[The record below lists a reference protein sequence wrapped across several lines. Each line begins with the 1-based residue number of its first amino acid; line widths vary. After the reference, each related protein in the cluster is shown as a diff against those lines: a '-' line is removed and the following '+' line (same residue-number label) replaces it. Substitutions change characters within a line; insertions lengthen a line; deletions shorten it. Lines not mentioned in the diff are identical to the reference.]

1 MSSDVAEEDP
11 ARVSFRRQGV
21 RGSGERQPSGLLGSR
36 GACGGELRDRLQ
48 RRSPVPGRQDP
59 GRGRLAPGSA
69 PLPENPPGFQTDR
82 RPEVL
87 SCRGRSRRT
96 RGAHAQTGHT
106 RPGRRVRG
114 VTSRGERVDAV
125 DQTDMFEAERPR
137 LVGIASRVLGDHAE
151 AEDVVQQAWL
161 RLHLTDATIENLP
174 AWLTTVTTRLC
185 LDRLRSRT
193 PVPVDDV
200 EPVETVD
207 DPADDVALA
216 DTVGLALNVVLDRL
230 APRERVAFV
239 LHDSFGFE
247 FPTIAAVLDTTP
259 AAARKLASR
268 ARAKVTQPHPEDRLA
283 DWEVV
288 DAFMAAAKNGDFDR
302 LLRLLAPE
310 ATVTA
315 DDAAVLVGTPRQIQ
329 GRDEVATFF
338 NGSARAALPVFVD
351 DRPGAA
357 WFQLGAARVVFDFIV
372 EDGRVHAVTFRAAP
386 DVLEHVVR

>member
-1 MSSDVAEEDP
+1 M
-11 ARVSFRRQGV
+11 
-21 RGSGERQPSGLLGSR
+21 
-36 GACGGELRDRLQ
+36 
-48 RRSPVPGRQDP
+48 
-59 GRGRLAPGSA
+59 
-69 PLPENPPGFQTDR
+69 
-82 RPEVL
+82 
-87 SCRGRSRRT
+87 
-96 RGAHAQTGHT
+96 
-106 RPGRRVRG
+106 
-114 VTSRGERVDAV
+114 DAV

-161 RLHLTDATIENLP
+161 RLHSTDAEIESLP

-200 EPVETVD
+200 EPADTAD

-216 DTVGLALNVVLDRL
+216 DTVGLALQVVLDRL
-230 APRERVAFV
+230 SPRERVAFV

-259 AAARKLASR
+259 VAARKLASR
-268 ARAKVTQPHPEDRLA
+268 ARAKVTQPRPEDRLA

-302 LLRLLAPE
+302 LLRLLAPD
-310 ATVTA
+310 AAVTA
-315 DDAAVLVGTPRQIQ
+315 DDAAILVGTPGRIE

-338 NGSARAALPVFVD
+338 NGSAQSALPVFVG
-351 DRPGAA
+351 DRPSSAWFHRGAA
-357 WFQLGAARVVFDFIV
+357 KVVFDFTV
-372 EDGRVHAVTFRAAP
+372 RDGLVQAITLRAAP
-386 DVLEHVVR
+386 DVLSRVVRRDGDQPRR